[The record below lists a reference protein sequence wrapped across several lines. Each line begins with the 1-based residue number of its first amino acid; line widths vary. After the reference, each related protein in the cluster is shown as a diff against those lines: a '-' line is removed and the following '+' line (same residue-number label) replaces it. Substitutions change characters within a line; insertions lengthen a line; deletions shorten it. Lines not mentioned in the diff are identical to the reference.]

1 MKAVSTNIAVRM
13 AGSRPLFCFASYY
26 NDRVS
31 SFTRYRSF
39 STIGPNSVETL
50 KRAKDRT
57 QFISSC
63 RALNFREVT
72 KPPSRVIFAY
82 NSRFKF
88 SNARNE
94 IIDRLFPIFIMER
107 GIKKYFFVEF
117 FFNQTMTF
125 KWEKKR
131 RKKYTDW
138 YCVDWKFETVLNI
151 LNVLNYERNA
161 LNRNV
166 SNCFK

>member
-1 MKAVSTNIAVRM
+1 MLYTAHDCNYNNKNNYNVKAESTSIAVRM
-13 AGSRPLFCFASYY
+13 ADSQPLFRFASYY

-72 KPPSRVIFAY
+72 K
-82 NSRFKF
+82 
-88 SNARNE
+88 
-94 IIDRLFPIFIMER
+94 LH
-107 GIKKYFFVEF
+107 
-117 FFNQTMTF
+117 
-125 KWEKKR
+125 R
-131 RKKYTDW
+131 RP
-138 YCVDWKFETVLNI
+138 V
-151 LNVLNYERNA
+151 
-161 LNRNV
+161 
-166 SNCFK
+166 